1 MATYEELQT
10 RLDNKTFD
18 TSKLNPEQRSAVDL
32 ALQSGKLK
40 GYASVDEIERERA
53 IGSKLV
59 AKQKEKR
66 AQPFTEATKGISP
79 FSDEGITRS
88 DLELTGDVAG
98 GGIVYIKDM
107 PKIVSAFQKDPQSSL
122 GIDKIRAAATKF
134 DKLERALDKLPRR
147 GAFGLLANTARSIAR
162 VMDGFRTVAKAPSQ
176 LLVTEA
182 KAQLA
187 SAGGAGAGSVL
198 YDIANVATD
207 FQTAA
212 NNDLGNIS
220 NNQIQKLPYAQQ
232 VLVHST
238 EAMRNAL
245 YFNLFGSSLAPILGT
260 TLRGFKGILG
270 LGPESKALAEA
281 GLRRG
286 APLSAATVAQEE
298 KLGGRFV
305 RFFEK
310 VFGVFPFA
318 NVFAKSQRAR
328 VEKQLFTSMLDEV
341 ISKAPLEHLSM
352 LQYQFLPALQKNFM
366 DYQKT
371 IRSQFTTLDTIAQKM
386 NNPAFIPTKEL
397 KEVAESYIKSLEE
410 GLPRQMVGR
419 TEPSYSQ
426 GIPEYMAAKMKGS
439 GFDDAL
445 IDVVNK
451 IRFIDDQITPREY
464 EGIMRALT
472 RNLATTTMMDPQRL
486 AFSLRTAA
494 KNGYNLVGNPD
505 NVQAYLNSSNF
516 KQQYDDILESTG
528 KEAAENFRINTMND
542 MKKFYDE
549 LEIANAYMSTV
560 IGPRGFGSATAR
572 KVINKSSN
580 IFSVKGVM
588 NQLPVKVTPDK
599 MWDNVLKTE
608 FTNGSADGIKELR
621 YLFGVD
627 NPNFKAG
634 NELFNRA
641 RSRYIWD
648 AFFKSFDKQPEIAGK
663 TIADRMADAERMGA
677 VNFAGKQDIFEM
689 AGTKDLEA
697 ITRLDPVL
705 AQRYK
710 LGEVNAMDYKI
721 KAGEA
726 GKFNIKKFRE
736 AMGYTDEA
744 SKEASM
750 AKWTEMF
757 GGGTQGRA
765 AANDLREM
773 IDLLDAEYGKLI
785 SDSQQ
790 FIMRRLILGGS
801 AAGAFIA
808 AGGTLATAIPFAA
821 LLGMGGYL
829 LSSPKAL
836 SLMLDVYTDMQR
848 FDKLG
853 KTMSPTNMPKSMMRL
868 LNYLAEE
875 DKDFPNVDPKKVDFE
890 EVTDYLINKNIL
902 VPELGFT
909 PQTLRPSEKDRMY
922 PELETIDR
930 SSQEEDVAGVNYLDG
945 FDRGGAE
952 ATAVANARPQQAYVP
967 PPAYQTLVDPQY
979 LGGQVTQ
986 PINQQQYQ
994 SLFPNDP
1001 LGQAIANQPNRGQ

>member
-1 MATYEELQT
+1 MATYEELQK

-40 GYASVDEIERERA
+40 GYASVDEIERERT
-53 IGSKLV
+53 IGSKIV
-59 AKQKEKR
+59 AREKEKR
-66 AQPFTEATKGISP
+66 AQPFTEATRGISP

-98 GGIVYIKDM
+98 GGLVYVKDM
-107 PKIVSAFQKDPQSSL
+107 PKIVSAFQKDPQSQL

-134 DKLERALDKLPRR
+134 DKLERALDKLPRK
-147 GAFGLLANTARSIAR
+147 GAFGILANT
-162 VMDGFRTVAKAPSQ
+162 
-176 LLVTEA
+176 
-182 KAQLA
+182 
-187 SAGGAGAGSVL
+187 GGAGAGSVL

-220 NNQIQKLPYAQQ
+220 NNEIQKLPYAQQ

-451 IRFIDDQITPREY
+451 IRYIDDQITPREY
-464 EGIMRALT
+464 EGIMRTLT

-648 AFFKSFDKQPEIAGK
+648 AFFKSFDKQLEIAGR
-663 TIADRMADAERMGA
+663 TIADRMDEAKRKGA
-677 VNFAGKQDIFEM
+677 INFAGKEEVFEM

-697 ITRLDPVL
+697 VTRLDPVL

-744 SKEASM
+744 SKESSM

-801 AAGAFIA
+801 AAGAFVA
-808 AGGTLATAIPFAA
+808 AGGTLAIAIPFAA

-853 KTMSPTNMPKSMMRL
+853 KTMSSTNMPKSMMRL

-922 PELETIDR
+922 PELQTIDR

-952 ATAVANARPQQAYVP
+952 ATAVTNARPQQAYTP

-986 PINQQQYQ
+986 PVNQQQYQ

-1001 LGQAIANQPNRGQ
+1001 LGAAIAGRGQQ

>member
-1 MATYEELQT
+1 
-10 RLDNKTFD
+10 
-18 TSKLNPEQRSAVDL
+18 
-32 ALQSGKLK
+32 
-40 GYASVDEIERERA
+40 
-53 IGSKLV
+53 
-59 AKQKEKR
+59 
-66 AQPFTEATKGISP
+66 
-79 FSDEGITRS
+79 
-88 DLELTGDVAG
+88 
-98 GGIVYIKDM
+98 
-107 PKIVSAFQKDPQSSL
+107 
-122 GIDKIRAAATKF
+122 
-134 DKLERALDKLPRR
+134 
-147 GAFGLLANTARSIAR
+147 
-162 VMDGFRTVAKAPSQ
+162 
-176 LLVTEA
+176 
-182 KAQLA
+182 
-187 SAGGAGAGSVL
+187 
-198 YDIANVATD
+198 
-207 FQTAA
+207 
-212 NNDLGNIS
+212 
-220 NNQIQKLPYAQQ
+220 
-232 VLVHST
+232 
-238 EAMRNAL
+238 
-245 YFNLFGSSLAPILGT
+245 
-260 TLRGFKGILG
+260 
-270 LGPESKALAEA
+270 
-281 GLRRG
+281 
-286 APLSAATVAQEE
+286 
-298 KLGGRFV
+298 
-305 RFFEK
+305 
-310 VFGVFPFA
+310 
-318 NVFAKSQRAR
+318 
-328 VEKQLFTSMLDEV
+328 
-341 ISKAPLEHLSM
+341 
-352 LQYQFLPALQKNFM
+352 
-366 DYQKT
+366 
-371 IRSQFTTLDTIAQKM
+371 
-386 NNPAFIPTKEL
+386 
-397 KEVAESYIKSLEE
+397 
-410 GLPRQMVGR
+410 
-419 TEPSYSQ
+419 
-426 GIPEYMAAKMKGS
+426 
-439 GFDDAL
+439 
-445 IDVVNK
+445 
-451 IRFIDDQITPREY
+451 
-464 EGIMRALT
+464 
-472 RNLATTTMMDPQRL
+472 
-486 AFSLRTAA
+486 
-494 KNGYNLVGNPD
+494 
-505 NVQAYLNSSNF
+505 
-516 KQQYDDILESTG
+516 
-528 KEAAENFRINTMND
+528 
-542 MKKFYDE
+542 
-549 LEIANAYMSTV
+549 
-560 IGPRGFGSATAR
+560 
-572 KVINKSSN
+572 
-580 IFSVKGVM
+580 
-588 NQLPVKVTPDK
+588 VKVTPDK

-648 AFFKSFDKQPEIAGK
+648 AFFKSFDKQPEIAGR
-663 TIADRMADAERMGA
+663 TIADRMAEAERTGA
-677 VNFAGKQDIFEM
+677 VNFAGKQDVFEM

-930 SSQEEDVAGVNYLDG
+930 SSQ
-945 FDRGGAE
+945 
-952 ATAVANARPQQAYVP
+952 
-967 PPAYQTLVDPQY
+967 
-979 LGGQVTQ
+979 VTQ

>member
-1 MATYEELQT
+1 MATYEELQK

-18 TSKLNPEQRSAVDL
+18 SSKLNAEQRSAVDL

-40 GYASVDEIERERA
+40 GYTSVDEIERERT

-59 AKQKEKR
+59 AREKEKR
-66 AQPFTEATKGISP
+66 AQPFTEATRGISP

-98 GGIVYIKDM
+98 GGLVYVKDM
-107 PKIVSAFQKDPQSSL
+107 PKIVSAFQKDPQSQL

-134 DKLERALDKLPRR
+134 DKLERALDKLPRK
-147 GAFGLLANTARSIAR
+147 GAFGILANTARAIAR
-162 VMDGFRTVAKAPSQ
+162 VGDGFRTVAKAPSQ

-198 YDIANVATD
+198 YDMANVATD

-212 NNDLGNIS
+212 NNDLGDVSDNDIK
-220 NNQIQKLPYAQQ
+220 KLPYAQQ
-232 VLVHST
+232 VLVHSA

-270 LGPESKALAEA
+270 LGPESKELAEA

-371 IRSQFTTLDTIAQKM
+371 IRSQFTTLDTIAEKM

-451 IRFIDDQITPREY
+451 IRYIDDQITPREY
-464 EGIMRALT
+464 EGIMRTLT

-486 AFSLRTAA
+486 AVSLRTAA

-549 LEIANAYMSTV
+549 LEYANAYMSTV
-560 IGPRGFGSATAR
+560 IGPRGFGSATAE
-572 KVINKSSN
+572 KIINKSSN

-599 MWDNVLKTE
+599 MWDSVIKNE
-608 FTNGSADGIKELR
+608 FIKGSADGIKELR

-627 NPNFKAG
+627 NPGFKAG

-648 AFFKSFDKQPEIAGK
+648 AFFKSFDKQPEIAGR
-663 TIADRMADAERMGA
+663 TIADRMDEAKRKGA
-677 VNFAGKQDIFEM
+677 INFAGEEEVFEM

-710 LGEVNAMDYKI
+710 LGEVNAMDFKV

-744 SKEASM
+744 SKESSM

-801 AAGAFIA
+801 AAGAFVA

-922 PELETIDR
+922 PELQTIDR

-952 ATAVANARPQQAYVP
+952 ATAVTNARPQQAYTP

-986 PINQQQYQ
+986 PVNQQQYQ

-1001 LGQAIANQPNRGQ
+1001 LGAAIAGRGQQ

>member
-1 MATYEELQT
+1 MATYEELQK

-40 GYASVDEIERERA
+40 GYASVDEIERERT

-59 AKQKEKR
+59 AREKEKR
-66 AQPFTEATKGISP
+66 AQPFTEATRGISP

-98 GGIVYIKDM
+98 GGLVYVKDM
-107 PKIVSAFQKDPQSSL
+107 PKIVSAFQKDPQSQL

-134 DKLERALDKLPRR
+134 DKLERALDKLPRK
-147 GAFGLLANTARSIAR
+147 GAFGLLANTARAIAR
-162 VMDGFRTVAKAPSQ
+162 VGDGFRTVAKAPSQ

-212 NNDLGNIS
+212 NNDLGNVS
-220 NNQIQKLPYAQQ
+220 NNEIQKLPYAQQ

-270 LGPESKALAEA
+270 LGPESKELAEA

-371 IRSQFTTLDTIAQKM
+371 IRSQYTTLDTIAQKM

-419 TEPSYSQ
+419 TEPSYGQ
-426 GIPEYMAAKMKGS
+426 GIPEYIAAKMRGS
-439 GFDDAL
+439 GFDDGL
-445 IDVVNK
+445 IEVVNK

-464 EGIMRALT
+464 EGIMRVLT
-472 RNLATTTMMDPQRL
+472 RNLATTNMMDPQRL

-560 IGPRGFGSATAR
+560 IGPRGFGSATA
-572 KVINKSSN
+572 K
-580 IFSVKGVM
+580 
-588 NQLPVKVTPDK
+588 
-599 MWDNVLKTE
+599 
-608 FTNGSADGIKELR
+608 
-621 YLFGVD
+621 
-627 NPNFKAG
+627 
-634 NELFNRA
+634 
-641 RSRYIWD
+641 
-648 AFFKSFDKQPEIAGK
+648 
-663 TIADRMADAERMGA
+663 
-677 VNFAGKQDIFEM
+677 
-689 AGTKDLEA
+689 
-697 ITRLDPVL
+697 
-705 AQRYK
+705 K
-710 LGEVNAMDYKI
+710 L
-721 KAGEA
+721 
-726 GKFNIKKFRE
+726 
-736 AMGYTDEA
+736 
-744 SKEASM
+744 
-750 AKWTEMF
+750 
-757 GGGTQGRA
+757 
-765 AANDLREM
+765 
-773 IDLLDAEYGKLI
+773 
-785 SDSQQ
+785 
-790 FIMRRLILGGS
+790 
-801 AAGAFIA
+801 
-808 AGGTLATAIPFAA
+808 
-821 LLGMGGYL
+821 
-829 LSSPKAL
+829 
-836 SLMLDVYTDMQR
+836 
-848 FDKLG
+848 
-853 KTMSPTNMPKSMMRL
+853 
-868 LNYLAEE
+868 
-875 DKDFPNVDPKKVDFE
+875 
-890 EVTDYLINKNIL
+890 
-902 VPELGFT
+902 
-909 PQTLRPSEKDRMY
+909 
-922 PELETIDR
+922 
-930 SSQEEDVAGVNYLDG
+930 
-945 FDRGGAE
+945 
-952 ATAVANARPQQAYVP
+952 
-967 PPAYQTLVDPQY
+967 
-979 LGGQVTQ
+979 
-986 PINQQQYQ
+986 
-994 SLFPNDP
+994 
-1001 LGQAIANQPNRGQ
+1001 

>member
-40 GYASVDEIERERA
+40 GYASVDEIERERT

-59 AKQKEKR
+59 AREKEKR
-66 AQPFTEATKGISP
+66 AQPFTEATRGISP

-98 GGIVYIKDM
+98 GGLVYVKDM
-107 PKIVSAFQKDPQSSL
+107 PKIVSAFQKDPQSQL

-134 DKLERALDKLPRR
+134 DKLERALDKLPRK
-147 GAFGLLANTARSIAR
+147 GAFGLLANTARAIAR
-162 VMDGFRTVAKAPSQ
+162 VGDGFRTVAKAPSQ

-212 NNDLGNIS
+212 NNDLGNVS
-220 NNQIQKLPYAQQ
+220 NNEIQKLPYSQQ

-270 LGPESKALAEA
+270 LGPESKELAEA

-352 LQYQFLPALQKNFM
+352 LQYQFMPALQKNFM

-371 IRSQFTTLDTIAQKM
+371 IRSQYTTLDTIAQKM

-397 KEVAESYIKSLEE
+397 KEVAESYLKSLEE

-419 TEPSYSQ
+419 VEPSYSQ
-426 GIPEYMAAKMKGS
+426 GIPEYMASKMKGS
-439 GFDDAL
+439 GFDDGL

-464 EGIMRALT
+464 EGIMRTLT
-472 RNLATTTMMDPQRL
+472 RNLATTNMMDPQRL

-516 KQQYDDILESTG
+516 KQQYDDILQSTG

-560 IGPRGFGSATAR
+560 IGPRGFGSATA
-572 KVINKSSN
+572 KKIINKSSN

-677 VNFAGKQDIFEM
+677 VNFAGKQDVFEM

-710 LGEVNAMDYKI
+710 LGEVNAMDFKV

-744 SKEASM
+744 SKESSM

-801 AAGAFIA
+801 AAGAFVA

-853 KTMSPTNMPKSMMRL
+853 KTMSSTNMPKSMMRL

-909 PQTLRPSEKDRMY
+909 PQTLRPSEKNRMY

-952 ATAVANARPQQAYVP
+952 ATAVTNARPQQAYTP

-979 LGGQVTQ
+979 LGGQPTQ